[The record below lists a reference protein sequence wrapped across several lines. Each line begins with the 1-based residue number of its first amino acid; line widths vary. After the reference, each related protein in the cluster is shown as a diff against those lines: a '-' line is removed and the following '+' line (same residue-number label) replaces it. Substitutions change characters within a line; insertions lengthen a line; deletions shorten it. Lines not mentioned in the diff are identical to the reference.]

1 MYWLGLLTHL
11 QSPEVPLKNLASL
24 RDLVAMYEAA
34 KVEDLY
40 DALASFSLDDES
52 VFTCIGVSGK
62 TPPAQKDFQEQ
73 NKGNLLNAQV
83 GRRNLCFAALGSEVW
98 AGNEEIG
105 SCMPFCTWP
114 QHQPWGASIHHVG
127 WQRSGGCS
135 YGSSCNLP
143 QERGS
148 PILLDHMLCW
158 CGVWQSGLGRGSVPP
173 VRADEPALLCRLR
186 RGSRKTPSGG
196 HLMTEGLPDLRS
208 TCLHVPACRCGNTLS
223 ARAALAPSQ
232 GAMVQAGRSSSRALI
247 STPRRLPML
256 LSRPS
261 LLP

>member
-11 QSPEVPLKNLASL
+11 QCPEVPLKNLASL

-83 GRRNLCFAALGSEVW
+83 GRRNLCFAVWVQRFW

-105 SCMPFCTWP
+105 SCMPSCTWP
-114 QHQPWGASIHHVG
+114 QHQP
-127 WQRSGGCS
+127 
-135 YGSSCNLP
+135 
-143 QERGS
+143 
-148 PILLDHMLCW
+148 
-158 CGVWQSGLGRGSVPP
+158 CGRAAFIMWAGRGVAAA
-173 VRADEPALLCRLR
+173 VTDRPANCHWKEVAQYYWIICCA
-186 RGSRKTPSGG
+186 GA
-196 HLMTEGLPDLRS
+196 EF
-208 TCLHVPACRCGNTLS
+208 GN
-223 ARAALAPSQ
+223 Q
-232 GAMVQAGRSSSRALI
+232 D
-247 STPRRLPML
+247 
-256 LSRPS
+256 
-261 LLP
+261 